1 MAHGDLYLSVKIKHW
16 YGVIQVHEPC
26 MHYHISI
33 YSLTHVN
40 RSWLSSLM
48 IVTMIIHIYFEMI
61 IAPKVF
67 NLVQLEYLSAK
78 KGTEIVIYWE
88 AFA

>member
-1 MAHGDLYLSVKIKHW
+1 
-16 YGVIQVHEPC
+16 
-26 MHYHISI
+26 
-33 YSLTHVN
+33 
-40 RSWLSSLM
+40 M

-88 AFA
+88 TFA